1 MKNSFKREAH
11 KALKLLAL
19 SGILIAPGSAHAATA
34 YQDNQ
39 SPIVK
44 PGAPG
49 KPGKRITPAESV
61 ALSESPYTDADVS
74 FMQNMIV
81 HHSQAVDMG
90 VLIPD
95 RSDHKGVRLM
105 GHRIAITQSSEIE
118 MMRTWLR
125 RRGQELEAPEGHS
138 HHHGGHRASGASGD
152 DVPIMTGMLSAKQ
165 MRELAAT
172 KGREFDRLFLSGM
185 ILHHQ
190 GALDMVENL
199 LVEEGAG
206 EDAEMSEFLA
216 SIVADQSTEILRMQA
231 MLSELGGVKP

>member
-1 MKNSFKREAH
+1 MKHVVKVTPQR
-11 KALKLLAL
+11 ALKVIAL
-19 SGILIAPGSAHAATA
+19 SSILIGTFVTSSVVAQEGTK
-34 YQDNQ
+34 

-49 KPGKRITPAESV
+49 EPGKQITPAESV

-118 MMRTWLR
+118 MMRTWLK
-125 RRGQELEAPEGHS
+125 RRGKELEAPEGHG
-138 HHHGGHRASGASGD
+138 HHHGGHNASDADGD

-172 KGREFDRLFLSGM
+172 KGKEFDRLFLSGM

-199 LVEEGAG
+199 LVEDGAG
-206 EDAEMSEFLA
+206 EDTEMSEFLA
-216 SIVADQSTEILRMQA
+216 SIVADQSTEILRMQT